1 MTHPYATIEYGDTLR
16 HLGEAIFIP
25 EWGTSVVRRQ
35 IGAEYHDAIGA
46 YPITV
51 FKPEPDL
58 SGGLER
64 LARLGCVSV
73 VLVLDDCWRPGL
85 AELQASFDFV
95 RTFKLHYLHDRTR
108 SPFRF
113 SKNHGVKIRRAMRA
127 VSVERFDLAARLDEW
142 SEIYEGLVTRLGLSN
157 TMHAFPRDH
166 YKALAQLSG
175 TVAVGAFAGGRLL
188 SCHVWVCYDG
198 HAMSHLVAS
207 NEEGYAM
214 RAAYAVNAASI
225 DLLSEYQI
233 LNFGGGA
240 GTVKDQS
247 SGLERFKRGFAN
259 ATASS
264 YLCGKVLAADAY
276 AELCRR
282 AGITQETSY
291 FPAYR
296 QPPQILSD
304 QSAAALGE

>member
-1 MTHPYATIEYGDTLR
+1 MTHPYATIEYGETLR
-16 HLGEAIFIP
+16 HLGEPIYIP
-25 EWGTSVVRRQ
+25 EWGTSVLRRR
-35 IGAEYHDAIGA
+35 IGAAYHDAIGT
-46 YPITV
+46 YPITI
-51 FKPEPDL
+51 FKPDHDL
-58 SGGLER
+58 TGGLER
-64 LARLGCVSV
+64 LARLGFVSV
-73 VLVLDDCWRPGL
+73 VLVFNNIWRPEL
-85 AELQASFDFV
+85 SELQASFDFV
-95 RTFKLHYLHDRTR
+95 RTFKHHYLYDRAR

-113 SKNHGVKIRRAMRA
+113 SKNHGVKVRRAMRV
-127 VSVERFDLAARLDEW
+127 VSVERFDLAGRPDEW
-142 SEIYEGLVTRLGLSN
+142 NEIYEGLVERLGLSN
-157 TMHAFPRDH
+157 TIHAFPRDH
-166 YKALAQLSG
+166 HKALAQLPG

-198 HAMSHLVAS
+198 YAMSHLVAS

-225 DLLSEYQI
+225 DLLSECQI

-240 GTVKDQS
+240 GPVKDES

-276 AELCRR
+276 AELCRQ
-282 AGITQETSY
+282 AGVTQDASY

-296 QPPQILSD
+296 QPP
-304 QSAAALGE
+304 